1 MMSVKELRKY
11 FEEDELRRR
20 QRALVTGVY
29 LPLDMDSEDV
39 RVEDIKLEPLTPPS
53 SPVKVNQQSSID
65 VGPQQFVPS
74 AAISIPP
81 RTSSPSRANIT
92 PAWMTYTSE
101 REKQLDDIDSE
112 FGMKPRCPRF
122 RCAYCYDD

>member
-1 MMSVKELRKY
+1 MSVKELRKY

-39 RVEDIKLEPLTPPS
+39 RVEDIKLEPLTPPPS
-53 SPVKVNQQSSID
+53 SPVKVNQQSSMD
-65 VGPQQFVPS
+65 VGPQQSISSAF

-81 RTSSPSRANIT
+81 RTQSPSRASIKK
-92 PAWMTYTSE
+92 AW
-101 REKQLDDIDSE
+101 KAQLDGIDAE
-112 FGMKPRCPRF
+112 FRVKPSCPRF